1 MGLFIVSGTMGGGKS
16 YFLAEIAKKCWE
28 DGGVVHGN
36 MEWHRDE
43 IERRGWLDRLIE
55 LPANP
60 ERWVTKTK
68 VEDGEDELSSDW
80 IIGGTEGAE
89 NLVIIDEA
97 SRKFHMFDQQA
108 NRARNRAIFD
118 LAIMSRQVGID
129 IYFLAQN
136 ANNIDVA
143 IRGIAE
149 SQIRC
154 INVERIPFLG
164 RILAWFMGTFRRVWL
179 SPLKSEIQVVKYA
192 RFDSEIASLYKT
204 HGQGDKIKMK
214 RSERAQVQP
223 NKPRV
228 SWFAVCA
235 LVLFL
240 ALIILGGCHLM
251 KKSSSLAAEWSGNPP
266 AAVTGD
272 SLPRTSVKA
281 ESVDDAVT
289 LIAAFDEP
297 PRYISSDGILYCLG
311 PCPGAVVVDRVENSE
326 TAVTLY
332 LGPRTV
338 AVLHKQKFKP

>member
-36 MEWHRDE
+36 MEWKTEE
-43 IERRGWLDRLIE
+43 IERRGWLDRLVE

-68 VEDGEDELSSDW
+68 VEDGDDELASDW

-192 RFDSEIASLYKT
+192 RFDPEIASLYKT

-214 RSERAQVQP
+214 RSERTQVLP

-228 SWFAVCA
+228 SWFAVFA
-235 LVLFL
+235 LLGFL
-240 ALIILGGCHLM
+240 ALTILGGCHLM
-251 KKSSSLAAEWSGNPP
+251 KKSTSLVSEWSGNAPSVAAASLGQP
-266 AAVTGD
+266 APKVE
-272 SLPRTSVKA
+272 A
-281 ESVDDAVT
+281 EEVVT
-289 LIAAFDEP
+289 LIAAFDDP
-297 PRYISSDGILYCLG
+297 PRYIASDGTLYSLG
-311 PCPGAVVVDRVENSE
+311 PVTGAVVADRVENSE
-326 TAVTLY
+326 SSVTLY
-332 LGPRTV
+332 LGPRV
-338 AVLHKQKFKP
+338 LAVLQKQKFKP